1 MRNYQSSK
9 RAIVRKSAKTND
21 ILTIFFQ
28 NINAV
33 LEKATTINT
42 TCTTWKWSLIQWIFF
57 KVFPKVFSL
66 KGPI

>member
-1 MRNYQSSK
+1 MRNYQPSK

-28 NINAV
+28 NINTV
-33 LEKATTINT
+33 LENATTINT
-42 TCTTWKWSLIQWIFF
+42 TCTTWKWSLIQLIFS

-66 KGPI
+66 KRPI